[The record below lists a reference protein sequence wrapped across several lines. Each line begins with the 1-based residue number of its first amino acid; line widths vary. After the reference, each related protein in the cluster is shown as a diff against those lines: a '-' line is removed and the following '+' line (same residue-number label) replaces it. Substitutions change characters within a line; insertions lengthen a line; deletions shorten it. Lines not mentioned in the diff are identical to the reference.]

1 MAAGMHFSPLWRGG
15 HGREVKKSE
24 CTGPSTVM
32 KNVAVVG
39 RWPLISGGA
48 TVFIKDTSEWKDED
62 NIKCIQICAF
72 LITSHC
78 VSIHKQWSTLAFL
91 QLLPIM
97 KQLKRKML
105 T

>member
-1 MAAGMHFSPLWRGG
+1 M
-15 HGREVKKSE
+15 
-24 CTGPSTVM
+24 M

-48 TVFIKDTSEWKDED
+48 TVFIKDTSEWKDGD
-62 NIKCIQICAF
+62 HIKCILICAF
-72 LITSHC
+72 MFTSHG

-105 T
+105 S